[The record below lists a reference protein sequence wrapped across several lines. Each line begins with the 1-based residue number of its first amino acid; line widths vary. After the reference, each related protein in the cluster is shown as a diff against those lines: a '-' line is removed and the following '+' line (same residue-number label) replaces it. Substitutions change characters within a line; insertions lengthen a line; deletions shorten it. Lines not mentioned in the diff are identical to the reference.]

1 VAHRGFGATP
11 ATTAA
16 AAIVQMMATGE
27 TRRCP
32 ACGGSADREL
42 GEVNGF
48 GIVRCGACGTL
59 FTDRLP
65 AEPEVKDY
73 TDYYHAAN
81 LAVPAFVHA
90 RLREIVG
97 EFATYRRTNRWLDVG
112 CGAGTLLSAASEL
125 GWTAVGTELS
135 PPAVDAARVAGLD
148 MRLGELAALGFA
160 PGEFDVVS
168 LVEVLEHVPEPR
180 TLLAEVTPL
189 IRPGGAL
196 YLTTPHVRG
205 IDARLLGS
213 DWGAVAPPEH
223 LQLFSVRGMRS
234 ALESCGL
241 RVRRV
246 RTHGVNPNELVT
258 ALRPGR
264 KGTAPTGNQRV
275 EATYQLNESLSAR
288 RGGAIVKDAVNA
300 VLTLTRLGDT
310 LKMVAERP
318 EDAS

>member
-112 CGAGTLLSAASEL
+112 CGARSRPLPRL
-125 GWTAVGTELS
+125 
-135 PPAVDAARVAGLD
+135 PP
-148 MRLGELAALGFA
+148 
-160 PGEFDVVS
+160 S
-168 LVEVLEHVPEPR
+168 
-180 TLLAEVTPL
+180 
-189 IRPGGAL
+189 
-196 YLTTPHVRG
+196 TPH
-205 IDARLLGS
+205 
-213 DWGAVAPPEH
+213 PPQDSTCAWANSPH
-223 LQLFSVRGMRS
+223 S
-234 ALESCGL
+234 GL
-241 RVRRV
+241 R
-246 RTHGVNPNELVT
+246 P
-258 ALRPGR
+258 
-264 KGTAPTGNQRV
+264 
-275 EATYQLNESLSAR
+275 
-288 RGGAIVKDAVNA
+288 
-300 VLTLTRLGDT
+300 
-310 LKMVAERP
+310 
-318 EDAS
+318 ASSMW